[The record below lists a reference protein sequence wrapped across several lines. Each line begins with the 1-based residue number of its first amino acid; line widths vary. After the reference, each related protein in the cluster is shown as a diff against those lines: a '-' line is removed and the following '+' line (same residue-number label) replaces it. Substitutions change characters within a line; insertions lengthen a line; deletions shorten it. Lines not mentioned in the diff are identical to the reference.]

1 MCNSTPGNDYLVC
14 EPLHECCVICFWCW
28 SIYHLILFSRCHF
41 VWKLFPSKVCL
52 TFEFCF
58 CFSVQKNTQYVL
70 VFDAFVIVICLAS
83 LILCTR
89 SIVLALRLR
98 KVNVCWNILPPFQ
111 TSAFSLSKQWG
122 LDEGLS
128 CPTWGLDWI
137 KFLWVIVL
145 QQGINQPGV

>member
-1 MCNSTPGNDYLVC
+1 MCNLTPGNDYLVC

>member
-1 MCNSTPGNDYLVC
+1 MCTSTPGNDYRVC

-89 SIVLALRLR
+89 SIVLALKLR